1 MNLRVD
7 SFKPLGEHLKLPA
20 PGEQKVSGQSFGDV
34 LKDSLQEVNDLQVNA
49 DRAVED
55 LASGRNKN
63 IHETMINISKADL
76 AFRMTLQI
84 RNKAIEAYQEIMR
97 TNI

>member
-1 MNLRVD
+1 MNIRLD

-20 PGEQKVSGQSFGDV
+20 PESQKEGSQSFSTV
-34 LKDSLQEVNDLQVNA
+34 LKESLQEVNGLQLNA
-49 DRAVED
+49 DKSVED
-55 LASGRNKN
+55 LATGANKN